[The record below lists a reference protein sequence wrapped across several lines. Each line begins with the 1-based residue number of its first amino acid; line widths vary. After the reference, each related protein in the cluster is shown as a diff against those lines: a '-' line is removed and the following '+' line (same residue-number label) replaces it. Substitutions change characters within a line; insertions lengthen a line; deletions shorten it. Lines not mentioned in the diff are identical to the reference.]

1 LKAAF
6 PKESTPRRSLHQRSY
21 ARPKSTPTDG
31 LSGDQTESA
40 RRVTLNALQQHISQE
55 RFMIYNNV
63 ILRAKDASDIGELKE
78 LLTTQAEVS
87 LTEPGCER
95 FEVYHSEAEP
105 AVFLLIEWWATQR
118 GFGYSSSHF
127 TLRVGLS
134 PKCYAIGR
142 TIPAPK
148 SASDLN
154 SWRKPSKS
162 KLSKPRF
169 KSENRLAGAEK

>member
-1 LKAAF
+1 VISLNQYSNLKAAF

-31 LSGDQTESA
+31 LSGDQTESV
-40 RRVTLNALQQHISQE
+40 RRVTLSALQQHISQE

-105 AVFLLIEWWATQR
+105 AVFLLIEWWATQEDLDTHR
-118 GFGYSSSHF
+118 ATSHF
-127 TLRVGLS
+127 VSVYR
-134 PKCYAIGR
+134 
-142 TIPAPK
+142 
-148 SASDLN
+148 
-154 SWRKPSKS
+154 PSVMP
-162 KLSKPRF
+162 LVERF
-169 KSENRLAGAEK
+169 PHPSQRLI